1 MLCAPAN
8 RRALGYGML
17 RTPIWQNPV
26 HLVAVHIDD
35 ERAVLGVPIKGDQA
49 VAVLPLNRTFTLG
62 YGMLLDGV
70 KATRVVPSL

>member
-1 MLCAPAN
+1 
-8 RRALGYGML
+8 ML

-62 YGMLLDGV
+62 YGRL
-70 KATRVVPSL
+70 